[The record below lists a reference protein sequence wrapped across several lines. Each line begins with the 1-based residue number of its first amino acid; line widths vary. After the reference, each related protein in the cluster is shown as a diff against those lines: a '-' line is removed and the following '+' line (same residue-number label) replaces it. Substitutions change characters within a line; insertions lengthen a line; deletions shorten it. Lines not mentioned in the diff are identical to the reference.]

1 MSLINVTNLTFSY
14 DGSYENVFEDISFQ
28 INTDWKL
35 GFIGRNGRGKTTF
48 LKLLMGDYEYEG
60 LISANV
66 KFEYFPYHV
75 GDETLITLDI
85 VESIYPFYT
94 LWILEKELKYLETSY
109 DILYRPFNTLSRGE
123 QTKVLL
129 AVLFMKENSF
139 LLIDEPTNH
148 LDERGRQLISDYLKG
163 KKSFILVSHD
173 RNFMDNCVDHIL
185 SINSMNI
192 EIQKGNFSSWWD
204 NKEKQDNFEM
214 AQNNKLRKDIK
225 RLEIAAKQSGIWADK
240 VEGTKIGKSNKGEE
254 RSYVGEKSRRMQ
266 SRRKNLEKRQD
277 IALEGKEGLLKNIE
291 IMEDLKLCQSVYNGS
306 KLLELNKVSLY
317 YDEKE
322 VCSDISFLVEKGD
335 RILLR
340 GKNGSG
346 KSSILNLIQGKDVK
360 FIGLFNKSGRLKISF
375 VSQDS
380 SFLEGSLKDFAEKE
394 GIDESLFKAILRKL
408 DFERSQF
415 DKDMKYFSQG
425 QKKKVLIAK
434 SLCEEAH
441 LYIWDEPLNYIDVF
455 SRMQIESL
463 ILKHNPAMIFVEH
476 DKKFSSTIATK
487 IISL

>member
-1 MSLINVTNLTFSY
+1 MSLINATNLTFSY

-48 LKLLMGDYEYEG
+48 LKLLMGAYEYEG

-75 GDETLITLDI
+75 ADETLMTLDI
-85 VESIYPFYT
+85 VESIYPPYT

-109 DILYRPFNTLSRGE
+109 DILYRPFNTLSKGE

-148 LDERGRQLISDYLKG
+148 LDERGRQLISDCLKG

-185 SINSMNI
+185 SINPMNI
-192 EIQKGNFSSWWD
+192 EIQKGNFSSWWE
-204 NKEKQDNFEM
+204 NKEKQDNSEM
-214 AQNNKLRKDIK
+214 AQSNKLRKDIK
-225 RLEIAAKQSGIWADK
+225 RLETAAKQSGNWADK
-240 VEGTKIGKSNKGEE
+240 VEGRKIGKGNKGEE

-277 IALEGKEGLLKNIE
+277 TALEEKEGLLKNIE
-291 IMEDLKLCQSVYNGS
+291 TIENLKFCQSIYNGS

-317 YDEKE
+317 YDETE

-360 FIGLFNKSGRLKISF
+360 YTGLYNRSGRLKISF

-380 SFLEGSLKDFAEKE
+380 SFLEGILKDFAEKE
-394 GIDESLFKAILRKL
+394 GIDESLFKSILRKL

-463 ILKHNPAMIFVEH
+463 ILKHNPTMIFVEH
-476 DKKFSSTIATK
+476 DKKFSNAIATK